1 MVEVTEDTGNE
12 DLVPDERWK
21 ELIDSFTNTSCP
33 GKKFYSVLD
42 YQKSIKDKYETNS
55 LCDSALRE
63 GLLNILGHMNT
74 FPRQMFVYMRDNVY
88 RPLAYKIRELNSFS
102 EQIKRTIYISEDD
115 SMINK
120 NMMIPHN
127 GEYKNNILEAFKNI
141 EHYSANFEDNKPQIS
156 DAIMDLLKKFHI
168 YWNVKRKRNEMDQV
182 RENTLDIIKTII
194 HHYKASSKNMRLTTL
209 NILNNIRDAYFR
221 FFRADKLL
229 TVLKDQPV
237 EQITVQILR
246 RYKDNVDKIRM
257 HESSYKTIITEVGY
271 ILELCLGFW
280 KVNFTQGIVDKQNE
294 ERFRFAVFDKI
305 KEIYADYQ
313 KYMIETGDQK
323 YNDVKDFTVLLLSKL
338 EVKMHKI
345 FTIYSF
351 QGYNGQPMLPVENEL
366 FSAAELYFR
375 LMDQLVIV
383 PERCLDLHV
392 NDIKVCLTSEMSKIL
407 NNFYFDYWMFTSVN
421 GAQLFDFIRIGMS
434 AIIEEMDASNDWDNA
449 INWKNKFFAELFKFD
464 EVFRMKYYIKK
475 VYELDDLMNNIGY
488 IIERQKG
495 LQIMAKNSFKLLD
508 KLDTDIYE
516 LFIKLKA
523 DYNQYDPLNKHIDIL
538 NKVKSR
544 IHHFLEKFVQ
554 PYKGK
559 LSKRVQHLINDIS
572 RAVEKWYRDH
582 CVKYVINTSP
592 NNKITALDSVVPVP
606 SHPGTIMQQVY
617 HEPVV
622 MSGATY
628 PLGMGMGAMGEG
640 ADTPD
645 EAVAENNEI
654 LEADSEKKHK

>member
-1 MVEVTEDTGNE
+1 
-12 DLVPDERWK
+12 LVPSKRWE
-21 ELIDSFTNTSCP
+21 ELIESFTNTDCP
-33 GKKFYSVLD
+33 GKKFYSYLD
-42 YQKSIKDKYETNS
+42 YKMAQKEKYETHS
-55 LCDSALRE
+55 LCDAALRE
-63 GLLNILGHMNT
+63 GLLNVLGEMNT
-74 FPRQMFVYMRDNVY
+74 FPRQMFVYMRNNVY
-88 RPLAYKIRELNSFS
+88 RPLAYKIRELDSFS
-102 EQIKRTIYISEDD
+102 EQIKRTVYMTEDD
-115 SMINK
+115 SMINQ

-127 GEYKNNILEAFKNI
+127 NEYKNNIMEAFKNI
-141 EHYSANFEDNKPQIS
+141 EHYSTNFEDNKPQIS

-168 YWNVKRKRNEMDQV
+168 YWNVKRRRNEMDQV
-182 RENTLDIIKTII
+182 KENTLDIIKSII
-194 HHYKASSKNMRLTTL
+194 NQYKDSEKNMRLTTL
-209 NILNNIRDAYFR
+209 NILTNIRDAYFR

-257 HESSYKTIITEVGY
+257 HESSYKTMITEVGY
-271 ILELCLGFW
+271 ILELCLAFW

-294 ERFRFAVFDKI
+294 ERFRFAVYDKI
-305 KEIYADYQ
+305 KEIYLDYQ
-313 KYMIETGDQK
+313 KYMVETGDQK

-345 FTIYSF
+345 FQIYSF
-351 QGYNGQPMLPVENEL
+351 QGYNGQPMIPVENEL
-366 FSAAELYFR
+366 YSAAELYFR

-392 NDIKVCLTSEMSKIL
+392 NDIKVCLTSELSKIL

-434 AIIEEMDASNDWDNA
+434 AIIEEMDQAHEWDNA
-449 INWKNKFFAELFKFD
+449 INWKNKYFAELFKFD

-475 VYELDDLMNNIGY
+475 VYELDDLMNTIGY

-495 LQIMAKNSFKLLD
+495 LQIMAKDHFKLLD

-523 DYNQYDPLNKHIDIL
+523 DYNQFDPLNKHIDIL
-538 NKVKSR
+538 NKIKTR
-544 IHHFLEKFVQ
+544 IHHFLQKFIE
-554 PYKGK
+554 PFHGK
-559 LSKRVQHLINDIS
+559 IGKRVKHLLNDVS

-606 SHPGTIMQQVY
+606 SHPGTMMQQVY

-628 PLGMGMGAMGEG
+628 PIGMGMGALSEG
-640 ADTPD
+640 ADTPN
-645 EAVAENNEI
+645 EAVAANNEI
-654 LEADSEKKHK
+654 LQADSESGKHR